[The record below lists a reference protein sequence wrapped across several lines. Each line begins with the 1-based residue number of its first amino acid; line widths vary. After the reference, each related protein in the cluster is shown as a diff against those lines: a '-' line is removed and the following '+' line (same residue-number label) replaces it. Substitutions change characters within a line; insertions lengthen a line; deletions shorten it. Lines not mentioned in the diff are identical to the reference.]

1 MNGDKLALEKEAW
14 QSGYRLVAGVD
25 EAGRG
30 PLAGPLVAAAVILG
44 PAGHCSRLL
53 AQGPPIGDSKA
64 LRPRRREIAL
74 DYLIKE
80 ALAIT
85 WAVKSPAEV
94 DRIGPLAAALAA
106 MSEAVELLAPGPDLV
121 LVDGNQK
128 PPLNRP
134 GRAVVKGDALSA
146 SIGAA
151 SIVAKVIHDW
161 LLARLHRDYPQYG
174 FNRNQGYGTKA
185 HRLALAVHG
194 PCPAHRLT
202 YRGVLKAEPARR
214 LVTL

>member
-1 MNGDKLALEKEAW
+1 MDLKLALEKEAW
-14 QSGYRLVAGVD
+14 GNGASLVAGAD

-44 PAGHCSRLL
+44 SAEVCTSLL
-53 AQGPPIGDSKA
+53 AGGPAITDSKILKPGQRETA
-64 LRPRRREIAL
+64 LS
-74 DYLIKE
+74 YLFEK

-94 DRIGPLAAALAA
+94 DRVGPLAAALAA
-106 MSEAVELLAPGPDLV
+106 MSEAVSLLEPAPDLV

-128 PPLNRP
+128 PSLNIP
-134 GRAVVKGDALSA
+134 ARAVIKGDALSA

-151 SIVAKVIHDW
+151 SIVAKVVHDR

-174 FNRNQGYGTKA
+174 FNRNQGYGTRA
-185 HRLALAVHG
+185 HRLALALHG
-194 PCPAHRLT
+194 PCPAHRLS
-202 YRGVLKAEPARR
+202 YRGVLKEKE
-214 LVTL
+214 TQTDFIF